1 MDQHYDEFFENAM
14 KASDK
19 GKFVKL
25 PRFQNN
31 LKYNFDGLY
40 SYNTRIALLDLPHRK
55 ITKLGRWSVTSTT
68 HYNYARRLLEDRYGF
83 CEILSD

>member
-19 GKFVKL
+19 GKFRRL
-25 PRFQNN
+25 PRFQKH

-40 SYNTRIALLDLPHRK
+40 SYSTKIAHLDLLGET
-55 ITKLGRWSVTSTT
+55 IVKLGKWSQTSTT
-68 HYNYARRLLEDRYGF
+68 HYNYTRRLLEDRYGF
-83 CEILSD
+83 RELMLD

>member
-19 GKFVKL
+19 RKFVKL
-25 PRFQNN
+25 PRFQKN
-31 LKYNFDGLY
+31 LRYNFDGLY
-40 SYNTRIALLDLPHRK
+40 SYNTRIALLDLPHRT
-55 ITKLGRWSVTSTT
+55 ITKLARWSVTSTT

-83 CEILSD
+83 FEILSE